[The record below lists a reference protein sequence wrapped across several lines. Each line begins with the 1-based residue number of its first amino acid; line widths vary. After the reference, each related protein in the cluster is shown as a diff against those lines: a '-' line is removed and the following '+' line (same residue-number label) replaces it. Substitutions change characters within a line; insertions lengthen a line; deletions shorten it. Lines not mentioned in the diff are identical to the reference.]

1 MVNLFGL
8 LSRGIKSKKGCLTTT
23 QSFFVNLKSNT
34 MKKSHCKDKAFES
47 ILQVIST
54 KNVFYNIYL
63 TLFRDC
69 YQFRRKYCWF
79 F

>member
-1 MVNLFGL
+1 
-8 LSRGIKSKKGCLTTT
+8 
-23 QSFFVNLKSNT
+23 

-47 ILQVIST
+47 ILQAIST

-69 YQFRRKYCWF
+69 YHFRRKYCWF
-79 F
+79 FWFLL